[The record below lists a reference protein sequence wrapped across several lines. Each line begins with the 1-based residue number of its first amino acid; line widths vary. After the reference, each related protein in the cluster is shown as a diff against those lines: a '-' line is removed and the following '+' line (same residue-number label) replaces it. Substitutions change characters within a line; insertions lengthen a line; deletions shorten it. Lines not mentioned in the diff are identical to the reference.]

1 MKKSRYQIKFLD
13 MLIVSAICV
22 IGIVFGSIFDW
33 KLANLVYNPN
43 SGLGAFF
50 ETFGE
55 SIAYAMIPL
64 GGVFVFKALFPQK
77 KVKWK
82 ILGISVLILANISCI
97 YFLGDSFTYAHN
109 DYGRR
114 LNTFPSYLVATILS
128 LLFTL
133 LFSWVIRK
141 DASSSYLLQ
150 AGVIILLARFAQ
162 FILMHGLKVLAA
174 RPRYRF
180 LVNTDLNTNGEIFHA
195 WWEFDFRGLS
205 ISDNYKSWPSG
216 HCATASQLFLLPL
229 LYPVRKGT
237 RKNGRTRLFV
247 FSFAVALL
255 IAYSRRVYGAH
266 FLSDVSFGLLVG
278 SLCAYLSTAMMYVL
292 VGKKK
297 RRQEEQ

>member
-13 MLIVSAICV
+13 ILIVSAICV
-22 IGIVFGSIFDW
+22 IGIIFGSLFDW

-43 SGLGAFF
+43 SGLGSFF

-64 GGVFVFKALFPQK
+64 GGVLIFKALIQQK
-77 KVKWK
+77 ERKWK
-82 ILGISVLILANISCI
+82 ALGIAVLVLANLACI
-97 YFLGDSFTYAHN
+97 YFLGDSFTFAHN

-114 LNTFPSYLVATILS
+114 LNTVPSYLVATILS

-133 LFSWVIRK
+133 LFYWVIRN

-150 AGVIILLARFAQ
+150 AGIIILMARFIQ
-162 FILMHGLKVLAA
+162 FVLMHGLKVLAA

-180 LVNTDLNTNGEIFHA
+180 LVNPNLNTDDEIFRQ
-195 WWEFDFRGLS
+195 WWEFHFRGLS

-216 HCATASQLFLLPL
+216 HCATAAQLLLLPL
-229 LYPVRKGT
+229 LYPVRKGQ

-247 FSFAVALL
+247 FSLAVDLL
-255 IAYSRRVYGAH
+255 IAYSRMVYGAH

-278 SLCAYLSTAMMYVL
+278 SLCAYLSTAVRYAL